1 MGFLLLVSLNKYFF
15 STVYFEM
22 FYGVAPS
29 TPVVYFLSQE
39 NDSAKVYYSTVILF
53 VTLAL

>member
-1 MGFLLLVSLNKYFF
+1 MGSLLLLSLNKFF
-15 STVYFEM
+15 FTTVYFEM

-29 TPVVYFLSQE
+29 TPVVHFLSQE